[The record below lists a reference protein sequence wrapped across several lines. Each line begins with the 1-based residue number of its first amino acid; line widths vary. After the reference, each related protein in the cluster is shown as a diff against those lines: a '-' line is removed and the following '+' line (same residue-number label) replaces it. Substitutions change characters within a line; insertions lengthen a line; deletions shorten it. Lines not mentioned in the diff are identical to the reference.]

1 MKNILLLAV
10 AATLLTACGEKKLTD
25 QQAKVLVQKDKGYPK
40 PLTFEINRI
49 DPVSVNRLEQAGL
62 ESSGMVTLQKD
73 GNIVPHQPRIF
84 FTEKAKP
91 YLLGPPQGKTGE
103 QAENVK
109 VADMDIIE
117 VTGIA
122 TSKDGKTAALDYV
135 VGYSNLSPFKVL
147 IPGVEKPEKRKEYFR
162 LYDDGWRVD
171 KTAAMNM
178 N

>member
-10 AATLLTACGEKKLTD
+10 AATLLTACGEKKLSAD
-25 QQAKVLVQKDKGYPK
+25 QAKTLLQKDRGYPK

-49 DPVSVNRLEQAGL
+49 DPASVRRLELAGMEQA
-62 ESSGMVTLQKD
+62 GMVTLDKSR
-73 GNIVPHQPRIF
+73 NTPPHQPRIF

-91 YLLGPPQGKTGE
+91 FLLGSPEGRTAE

-109 VADMDIIE
+109 VADMDIAK

-122 TSKDGKTAALDYV
+122 TSKDGKTAAVNYLI
-135 VGYSNLSPFKVL
+135 GYSNLTPFKTL
-147 IPGVEKPEKRKEYFR
+147 IPNVEESVAKKEYFR

-171 KTAAMNM
+171 KSAAMNM